1 MLVRLKITAGLF
13 FDEIGSIANP
23 VGSAA
28 VLSSTAVKSSYN
40 EYFTYIISSIFLFY
54 YGEFDPGSGRTLA
67 AGLTHASRTRT
78 DLRVL
83 VKWRTGE

>member
-1 MLVRLKITAGLF
+1 MRVRLKITAALF

-28 VLSSTAVKSSYN
+28 VPSGTAVKSSYN

-78 DLRVL
+78 SLRAL